1 MVYFVFKF
9 VYLLLTAAL
18 TGPCAEMLDNFRVG
32 AHPRGHGAYDTA
44 LECWMGVAD
53 VADAPVTGV
62 VRRENTNVG
71 ILTMAACC
79 GRTELL
85 VNLVMRLIVTR
96 YLREI
101 PAELELV
108 SNVRASA
115 CRTQHR
121 TRCQADLLILPLA
134 SEPHAFDVA
143 MRVNLSL
150 LGLQAFQVVDP
161 LFEGLDDLLMVPD
174 IGGRV
179 LHTPTVGACNSP
191 PTPQ

>member
-9 VYLLLTAAL
+9 VYLLLTAAR

-44 LECWMGVAD
+44 LECRMGVAD

-71 ILTMAACC
+71 ILAMAACC

-101 PAELELV
+101 PAVLELV
-108 SNVRASA
+108 GNVRASA
-115 CRTQHR
+115 CRNQHR
-121 TRCQADLLILPLA
+121 TRCQADLLFLPLA
-134 SEPHAFDVA
+134 SVPLAFDVA
-143 MRVNLSL
+143 LRVNR
-150 LGLQAFQVVDP
+150 
-161 LFEGLDDLLMVPD
+161 
-174 IGGRV
+174 GGRGRRAGRGGG
-179 LHTPTVGACNSP
+179 PRGGGRGGRRM
-191 PTPQ
+191 